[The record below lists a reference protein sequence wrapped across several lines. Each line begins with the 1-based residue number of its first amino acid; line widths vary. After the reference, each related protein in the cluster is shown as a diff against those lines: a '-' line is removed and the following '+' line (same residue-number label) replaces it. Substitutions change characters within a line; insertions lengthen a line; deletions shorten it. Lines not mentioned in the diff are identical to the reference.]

1 MGLDIDVLYMPYHPY
16 ILSHDHILLFL
27 LLIMVMKNLDKAEV
41 KFELMYVEIKPY
53 FLHFDS
59 SLNLLFLHLL

>member
-27 LLIMVMKNLDKAEV
+27 LLIMVMKNLDTAEV
-41 KFELMYVEIKPY
+41 NLEIK
-53 FLHFDS
+53 
-59 SLNLLFLHLL
+59 

>member
-27 LLIMVMKNLDKAEV
+27 LLIMIMKNLDTMDADL
-41 KFELMYVEIKPY
+41 ELI
-53 FLHFDS
+53 
-59 SLNLLFLHLL
+59 

>member
-27 LLIMVMKNLDKAEV
+27 LLIMVMKNLDTMTPDL
-41 KFELMYVEIKPY
+41 ELKPY
-53 FLHFDS
+53 ILHFDC

>member
-1 MGLDIDVLYMPYHPY
+1 MGLDIDVLYMLYHPY

-27 LLIMVMKNLDKAEV
+27 LLIMIMKNLDTMDADL
-41 KFELMYVEIKPY
+41 ELILEIKPY
-53 FLHFDS
+53 ILHFDS